1 MVPHHHFMHEKD
13 AMSGDLMGLQITGS
27 VLMNIVPMDTM
38 NGGQEHLI
46 GQDITIRITIE
57 TLESGLYNMGS
68 ITLLGVEVQTA
79 LMLMTPDM
87 NLGPGSSLHCPVW
100 YTGTS
105 TGTTF
110 PGRYEAEG
118 QSAVTSTAGVA
129 HHIRPSLET
138 SPRRGWLAKRPDP
151 PGPPVAVALGVD
163 PPVVT
168 PSAAAAAPA
177 LTVVTPAARPVT
189 TLRPAQFSRLQS
201 PHPLP
206 SCFHLLK
213 KMSPG
218 KVLGSKFRI
227 FQYALQIQ
235 ALKMA
240 FSMNLRSLAR

>member
-38 NGGQEHLI
+38 NGGREHLI

-68 ITLLGVEVQTA
+68 ITLLGVGVQTA
-79 LMLMTPDM
+79 LMLMTPDT

-129 HHIRPSLET
+129 HHTRPSLET

-151 PGPPVAVALGVD
+151 PGPPAAVALGVD

-177 LTVVTPAARPVT
+177 LTGRSSSAR
-189 TLRPAQFSRLQS
+189 A
-201 PHPLP
+201 
-206 SCFHLLK
+206 
-213 KMSPG
+213 
-218 KVLGSKFRI
+218 SKFFMCSQTLHGRW
-227 FQYALQIQ
+227 
-235 ALKMA
+235 
-240 FSMNLRSLAR
+240 